1 LEIDVAAQALS
12 LPVARVCE
20 TSARPWLFP
29 AIALRKQSHE
39 VILKERSHE
48 VILKERSHE
57 VILKERSD

>member
-48 VILKERSHE
+48 VILKERS
-57 VILKERSD
+57 D